1 MMNWLKRYMPIYL
14 RLAVPAWIC
23 LFGEVMVDLSL
34 PTLMASII
42 NDGVLVENL
51 DHVRRVG
58 LQMLGL
64 AMLGMGFGLSR
75 NWLSTHASQDLGT
88 TIRADLFRKT
98 QRMSLKAIRSMG
110 ASSLITRLTN
120 DVMQVQNLS
129 FMLMRIFIRA
139 PLLLIGGIVMAF
151 LLNRELAMILV
162 IILPMLGFLIYL
174 RIKRGYPLFRKV
186 QAAIDRINAVLREY
200 LNGIREVKV
209 FNRMIFEGERY
220 DQASRELSGFST
232 KAARSMATIQPLI
245 FILMNGSIILLLWLG
260 AARVSS
266 GQTQVGDIIAFINYF
281 LQILIAM
288 TMLSMIVTAGARSK
302 TSIERIGEVFAIP
315 VDEADFVSPTST
327 QAGSPTSAQADVKT
341 TESGV
346 AMDMQQPSEKPAALS
361 VAMDGVSFTFP
372 GQARPILRDIHF
384 RIEAGQTAAIIG
396 STGCGKSTLISLL
409 LRFYEPDSGLIQI
422 GGQDIRQITSAE
434 LRDRIA
440 LVPQQSV
447 LFTGTL
453 EDNLR
458 WGSQSATAESL
469 RQAIEI
475 ARADEFIDRMPEGLM
490 TRTGQGGVNLSGG
503 QKQRLCIAR
512 ALIRQAPVLVLDDST
527 SAIDMVTEQQIWHEL
542 KEKNRGMT
550 VIVIAQRI
558 HTVMHAD
565 TILVMDN
572 GQISAQGSHSELLQT
587 SPIYRD
593 IYRSQ
598 IGLGLDGKEVI

>member
-1 MMNWLKRYMPIYL
+1 MNWLKRYMPIYL

-42 NDGVLVENL
+42 NQGVLVQNL

-64 AMLGMGFGLSR
+64 ALLGMAFGLSR

-88 TIRADLFRKT
+88 SIRADLFRKT
-98 QRMSLKAIRSMG
+98 QRMSLKAIRSVG

-151 LLNRELAMILV
+151 LLNRQLAMILV
-162 IILPMLGFLIYL
+162 FILPMLGFLIYL

-220 DQASRELSGFST
+220 EQASRDLSGFSI

-245 FILMNGSIILLLWLG
+245 FMLMNGSIILLLWLG
-260 AARVSS
+260 ATRVSS
-266 GQTQVGDIIAFINYF
+266 GQTQVGDIVAFINYF

-302 TSIERIGEVFAIP
+302 TSIERIGQVFAIP
-315 VDEADFVSPTST
+315 VDEADITAPGSALEDDWQPTE
-327 QAGSPTSAQADVKT
+327 G
-341 TESGV
+341 
-346 AMDMQQPSEKPAALS
+346 PAALS
-361 VAMDGVSFTFP
+361 IAMDGVSFTFP
-372 GQARPILRDIHF
+372 GQTRPILKDIRF

-422 GGQDIRQITSAE
+422 GDQNISQLPTPG

-458 WGSQSATAESL
+458 WGNQTASAENL

-475 ARADEFIDRMPEGLM
+475 ARADEFIDRMPEGLK

-503 QKQRLCIAR
+503 QKQRLCMAR
-512 ALIRQAPVLVLDDST
+512 ALIRMAPVLILDDST
-527 SAIDMVTEQQIWHEL
+527 SAIDMVTEQQIWQTM
-542 KEKNRGMT
+542 KDRKRGMT

-587 SPIYRD
+587 STIYRD

>member
-1 MMNWLKRYMPIYL
+1 
-14 RLAVPAWIC
+14 
-23 LFGEVMVDLSL
+23 
-34 PTLMASII
+34 
-42 NDGVLVENL
+42 
-51 DHVRRVG
+51 
-58 LQMLGL
+58 
-64 AMLGMGFGLSR
+64 
-75 NWLSTHASQDLGT
+75 
-88 TIRADLFRKT
+88 
-98 QRMSLKAIRSMG
+98 
-110 ASSLITRLTN
+110 
-120 DVMQVQNLS
+120 
-129 FMLMRIFIRA
+129 
-139 PLLLIGGIVMAF
+139 
-151 LLNRELAMILV
+151 
-162 IILPMLGFLIYL
+162 
-174 RIKRGYPLFRKV
+174 
-186 QAAIDRINAVLREY
+186 
-200 LNGIREVKV
+200 
-209 FNRMIFEGERY
+209 
-220 DQASRELSGFST
+220 
-232 KAARSMATIQPLI
+232 
-245 FILMNGSIILLLWLG
+245 
-260 AARVSS
+260 
-266 GQTQVGDIIAFINYF
+266 
-281 LQILIAM
+281 
-288 TMLSMIVTAGARSK
+288 
-302 TSIERIGEVFAIP
+302 
-315 VDEADFVSPTST
+315 
-327 QAGSPTSAQADVKT
+327 
-341 TESGV
+341 
-346 AMDMQQPSEKPAALS
+346 MDMQQPSEKPAALS

>member
-1 MMNWLKRYMPIYL
+1 MNWLKRYMPIYL

-42 NDGVLVENL
+42 NHGVLAQNL
-51 DHVRRVG
+51 DHVRRIG

-64 AMLGMGFGLSR
+64 ALLGMAFGLSR

-88 TIRADLFRKT
+88 SIRADLFRKT
-98 QRMSLKAIRSMG
+98 QRMSLKAIRSVG

-151 LLNRELAMILV
+151 LLNRQLAMILV
-162 IILPMLGFLIYL
+162 FILPMLGFLIYL

-209 FNRMIFEGERY
+209 FNRMVFEGERY
-220 DQASRELSGFST
+220 EQASRDLSGFSI

-266 GQTQVGDIIAFINYF
+266 GQTQVGDIVAFINYF

-302 TSIERIGEVFAIP
+302 TSIERIGQVFAIP
-315 VDEADFVSPTST
+315 VDEADITVP
-327 QAGSPTSAQADVKT
+327 GSAPEND
-341 TESGV
+341 G
-346 AMDMQQPSEKPAALS
+346 QPSNVPAALS
-361 VAMDGVSFTFP
+361 IAMDGVSFTFP
-372 GQARPILRDIHF
+372 GQARPILKDLCF
-384 RIEAGQTAAIIG
+384 RIEAGQMAAIIG

-422 GGQDIRQITSAE
+422 SDQDIRQIPTPE

-453 EDNLR
+453 EENLR
-458 WGSQSATAESL
+458 WGSQTSSAEDL

-475 ARADEFIDRMPEGLM
+475 ARADEFIDRMPEGLK

-503 QKQRLCIAR
+503 QKQRLCMAR
-512 ALIRQAPVLVLDDST
+512 ALIRQAPVLILDDST
-527 SAIDMVTEQQIWHEL
+527 SAIDMVTEQQIWQTM
-542 KEKNRGMT
+542 KERNRGMT

-572 GQISAQGSHSELLQT
+572 GRISAQGSHSELLQT

>member
-1 MMNWLKRYMPIYL
+1 MSWLKRYMPVYL

-42 NDGVLVENL
+42 NNGVLVQNL
-51 DHVRRVG
+51 DHIRRVG

-98 QRMSLKAIRSMG
+98 QRMSLKAIRSTG

-162 IILPMLGFLIYL
+162 FILPLLGFLIYL

-245 FILMNGSIILLLWLG
+245 FILMNGSIILLLWFG

-281 LQILIAM
+281 IQILIAM

-315 VDEADFVSPTST
+315 VDEAEIVSTGTAS
-327 QAGSPTSAQADVKT
+327 DVVSDAAT
-341 TESGV
+341 GV
-346 AMDMQQPSEKPAALS
+346 ATDEQQQSSVKPAAMS
-361 VAMDGVSFTFP
+361 VAMEGVSFTFP
-372 GQARPILRDIHF
+372 GQSRPILKDIRF

-422 GGQDIRQITSAE
+422 KGQDIRQISSVE

-458 WGSQSATAESL
+458 WGSQTASAESL
-469 RQAIEI
+469 RQALEI
-475 ARADEFIDRMPEGLM
+475 ARADEFIDRMPEGM
-490 TRTGQGGVNLSGG
+490 KTRTGQGGVNLSGG

-512 ALIRQAPVLVLDDST
+512 ALIREAPVLVLDDST

-550 VIVIAQRI
+550 IIVIAQRI

-572 GQISAQGSHSELLQT
+572 GQISAQGSHHELLQT
-587 SPIYRD
+587 SLIYRD